1 MSVGIGF
8 SKFGHRLVVQ
18 EYFVPQILL
27 FENRKN
33 VVDIQRT
40 VFFERKLEG
49 IVFLQ
54 KLCNFLA
61 SKGEKNLF
69 MHGTT
74 ACDSSHYD
82 VYIFQKL
89 QRFYKNIRNWAI
101 SKTVRDT
108 AKIKAQTKHNFLFF

>member
-8 SKFGHRLVVQ
+8 SKFGHRLVVL

-33 VVDIQRT
+33 DVYIQRT

-49 IVFLQ
+49 IAFLQ

-61 SKGEKNLF
+61 SKGEKVFLCMEQLRAIRHITMF
-69 MHGTT
+69 
-74 ACDSSHYD
+74 
-82 VYIFQKL
+82 IFFRNYNGFTKIYEIGLSRKQLKIR
-89 QRFYKNIRNWAI
+89 QR
-101 SKTVRDT
+101 
-108 AKIKAQTKHNFLFF
+108 